1 MPEISDLVI
10 ERACSGDRRAFDE
23 IYRAH
28 SGMVYNVAFRM
39 TGHLEIAGEITQDVF
54 MAVFRKLVQFRGQS
68 KLKTWIYRITVN
80 TALNFR
86 RKESVEKEHLR
97 AYAVEKK
104 ILEPTVASQPDHEAF
119 DRVQELMMVLPP
131 EQRVCML
138 LRSIEQLSY
147 QEIADVLEININT
160 VRTRLKRARESL
172 FAKLRGGT
180 HEV

>member
-1 MPEISDLVI
+1 MPEISDLII
-10 ERACSGDRRAFDE
+10 ERACSGDRKAFEE

-39 TGHLEIAGEITQDVF
+39 TGHLETAGEITQDVF
-54 MAVFRKLVQFRGQS
+54 MAVFRKLAQFRGQS

-80 TALNFR
+80 TALNLR
-86 RKESVEKEHLR
+86 RREAVEKERLR

-104 ILEPTVASQPDHEAF
+104 VLEPQVTPQPGDEPF
-119 DRVQELMMVLPP
+119 DRVQELMMFLPP

-138 LRSIEQLSY
+138 LRSIEQLGY
-147 QEIADVLEININT
+147 QEIADILEININT

-180 HEV
+180 HEL